1 MGKSN
6 RRKIILFILSYF
18 FVMFT
23 FLLIFGGNIK
33 DNPTVRYSMKTLF
46 SRVDYEKLLFH
57 QEYDATKIKSPF
69 LKKEDLDKMDL
80 SNVDNLMIVAHP
92 DDETLWGGIELMN
105 ENYLVLCI
113 TNGKLSGN
121 IRYKEMNNVMEK
133 TNDKCIILS
142 YPDAYKLK
150 RVNWEKAGVSDY
162 IKSDIETVITYKK
175 WKKIVTHN
183 PEGEYGHIHHKLT
196 SKFTTELY
204 NKDINEDNLYYFAKY
219 YDKNHLYKV
228 KEHLPQLTEE
238 QVEKKMDLLDI
249 YASQSG
255 AFVKYGQ
262 MIKYEKLVKAK
273 DFNSSI

>member
-1 MGKSN
+1 M
-6 RRKIILFILSYF
+6 
-18 FVMFT
+18 
-23 FLLIFGGNIK
+23 NIK
-33 DNPTVRYSMKTLF
+33 CGLVIIALLLAFIGGELFVLHLQNEKYFKEIPPVQSYLNYSKLEDDLLEEDSNLEENIDNSLEEEVPK
-46 SRVDYEKLLFH
+46 
-57 QEYDATKIKSPF
+57 KI
-69 LKKEDLDKMDL
+69 
-80 SNVDNLMIVAHP
+80 NLMIVAHP
-92 DDETLWGGIELMN
+92 DDETLWGGIELLN

-121 IRYKEMNNVMEK
+121 IRYKEMNKVMEK

-150 RVNWEKAGVSDY
+150 RVNWEKVGVSKY
-162 IKSDIETVITYKK
+162 IKSDIETVITYKH

-183 PEGEYGHIHHKLT
+183 PQGEYGHIHHKLT

-204 NKDINEDNLYYFAKY
+204 NKDINQDNLYYFAKY
-219 YDKNHLYKV
+219 YDKGHLYKV
-228 KEHLPQLTEE
+228 RKYLPKLTEE

-273 DFNSSI
+273 DFKNSI

>member
-1 MGKSN
+1 MGK
-6 RRKIILFILSYF
+6 RKRKLIISFILSYF
-18 FVMFT
+18 IVMFA
-23 FLLIFGGNIK
+23 FILIFGGNIK
-33 DNPTVRYSMKTLF
+33 DNPTARYSMKTLF
-46 SRVDYEKLLFH
+46 ARVDYEKLLFH
-57 QEYDATKIKSPF
+57 QEYDATKINSPF

-92 DDETLWGGIELMN
+92 DDETLWGGIELLN

-121 IRYKEMNNVMEK
+121 IRYKEMNKVMEK

-150 RVNWEKAGVSDY
+150 RVNWEKVGVSDY
-162 IKSDIETVITYKK
+162 IKSDIETVLTYKK

-183 PEGEYGHIHHKLT
+183 PQGEYGHIHHKLT

-204 NKDINEDNLYYFAKY
+204 NKDINQDNLYYFAKY
-219 YDKNHLYKV
+219 YDKGHLYKV
-228 KEHLPQLTEE
+228 RKYLPKLTEE

-273 DFNSSI
+273 DFKNSI

>member
-1 MGKSN
+1 MEREKK
-6 RRKIILFILSYF
+6 RRILFLILFYILIMF
-18 FVMFT
+18 IFV
-23 FLLIFGGNIK
+23 LLLGGNIK
-33 DNPTVRYSMKTLF
+33 YNPTIRYSVKSLF
-46 SRVDYEKLLFH
+46 AGLDYEKLVLH
-57 QEYDATKIKSPF
+57 NNYDSDINSPF
-69 LKKEDLDKMDL
+69 LTKEDLNKMDL

-92 DDETLWGGIELMN
+92 DDETLWGGIELLN

-121 IRYKEMNNVMEK
+121 IRYKEMNKVMEN

-150 RVNWEKAGVSDY
+150 RVNWEKVGVSKY
-162 IKSDIETVITYKK
+162 IKSDIETVITYKH

-183 PEGEYGHIHHKLT
+183 PQGEYGHIHHKLT

-204 NKDINEDNLYYFAKY
+204 NKDINQDNLYYFAKY
-219 YDKNHLYKV
+219 YDKGHLYKV
-228 KEHLPQLTEE
+228 RKYLPKLTEE

-273 DFNSSI
+273 DFKNSI

>member
-1 MGKSN
+1 MGKSK
-6 RRKIILFILSYF
+6 RKLIILFILSYF
-18 FVMFT
+18 TMMFT
-23 FLLIFGGNIK
+23 FVLIFGGNIK

-46 SRVDYEKLLFH
+46 ARVDYEKLLFH

-92 DDETLWGGIELMN
+92 DDETLWGGVELMN

-121 IRYKEMNNVMEK
+121 IRYKEMNKVMEK
-133 TNDKCIILS
+133 TDDKCIILS

-150 RVNWEKAGVSDY
+150 RVNWEKAGVSKY

-196 SKFTTELY
+196 SNYTTKLY
-204 NKDINEDNLYYFAKY
+204 NKDINKDNLYYFAKY

-228 KEHLPQLTEE
+228 KEQLPQLTEE

-249 YASQSG
+249 YQSQSG
-255 AFVKYGQ
+255 AFIKYGQ